1 MGFFFWFLCSI
12 LVVALVLLL
21 FPFSVWIDFE
31 AGERSARALFFF
43 FKKKVYEYEKKWGK
57 GGDDKCVDRES
68 RPSSLGHDR
77 DQHLGQERSDCPK
90 TKEERGAGL
99 DERLETKDG
108 EGEGKEAKDDSDG
121 DVILEPKAI
130 ESTKTDL
137 AEVAKPATSCHPE
150 QSFSTNGRESIQFQP
165 KDLECLDER
174 RKTIDDRGDDV
185 VVEAKDDSDG
195 DVILEPKAIESTKT
209 DLAEVAKPATSC
221 HPEQSFSTNGRES
234 IQFQPKDLECLDERR
249 KTIDD
254 RGDDVVV
261 EAKAPAAPK
270 EELKAAPAESKVD
283 EAKKDKPK
291 VLASKPIEVKSS
303 KSAKPESEKKEKPK
317 KEKPKLTDREFWT
330 ILLTPDLDARAFKY
344 ALKIIAA
351 VFSLFRIRFSD
362 CFVEGIRSDYVSMGY
377 IAALNGILKAYPFV
391 GDWDLRMDWL
401 HEKEL
406 RASGNVRLSITL
418 LRIFCFVLETLVLAG
433 ILAFIFWRRRAH
445 VLKTKELPEIG
456 FIRKKIV
463 DFILED

>member
-137 AEVAKPATSCHPE
+137 AEVAKPA
-150 QSFSTNGRESIQFQP
+150 I
-165 KDLECLDER
+165 
-174 RKTIDDRGDDV
+174 
-185 VVEAKDDSDG
+185 
-195 DVILEPKAIESTKT
+195 
-209 DLAEVAKPATSC
+209 SC

>member
-1 MGFFFWFLCSI
+1 MGFFFWFLCTI

-21 FPFSVWIDFE
+21 FPFSVRIDFE

-174 RKTIDDRGDDV
+174 RKTIDDRD
-185 VVEAKDDSDG
+185 
-195 DVILEPKAIESTKT
+195 
-209 DLAEVAKPATSC
+209 
-221 HPEQSFSTNGRES
+221 
-234 IQFQPKDLECLDERR
+234 
-249 KTIDD
+249 
-254 RGDDVVV
+254 DDVVV

-270 EELKAAPAESKVD
+270 EELKAAPAESKID
-283 EAKKDKPK
+283 DAKKETPK

-317 KEKPKLTDREFWT
+317 KEKQKLTDREFWT

-344 ALKIIAA
+344 ALKIIAS

-362 CFVEGIRSDYVSMGY
+362 CFVEGIRSDYVTMGY
-377 IAALNGILKAYPFV
+377 IAAVNGVMKAYPYV
-391 GDWDLRMDWL
+391 GAWDLRMDWC

-406 RASGNVRLSITL
+406 RAAGNVRLSITL

-463 DFILED
+463 DLILED

>member
-1 MGFFFWFLCSI
+1 MGFFFWFFCSI

-21 FPFSVWIDFE
+21 FPFSVRIEFE
-31 AGERSARALFFF
+31 AGERGARAFFFF

-90 TKEERGAGL
+90 TKDERGAGL

-150 QSFSTNGRESIQFQP
+150 RTLERSDRGKS

-174 RKTIDDRGDDV
+174 RKT
-185 VVEAKDDSDG
+185 K
-195 DVILEPKAIESTKT
+195 
-209 DLAEVAKPATSC
+209 
-221 HPEQSFSTNGRES
+221 
-234 IQFQPKDLECLDERR
+234 
-249 KTIDD
+249 DD

-261 EAKAPAAPK
+261 EAKAPAASR

-303 KSAKPESEKKEKPK
+303 DARRETSDERREAKDERGTELDDRRKSKDESGKRDDGDSSADTKTECHPERNEVKSKDPVKSSSVIEVSSTKKDESEKPSGQASEAKVKKPK
-317 KEKPKLTDREFWT
+317 QKLSDREFWT

-362 CFVEGIRSDYVSMGY
+362 CFVEGIRSDYITMGY

-406 RASGNVRLSITL
+406 RVTGNVRLSITL

-463 DFILED
+463 DLILED